1 MIIIVILKCLLC
13 MQVEEG
19 VGQLVKAEKS
29 QKQSRLIMCIMLLVV
44 LVIVMLLIVIFKQL
58 LF

>member
-1 MIIIVILKCLLC
+1 

-29 QKQSRLIMCIMLLVV
+29 QKQSRLIMCIMFLVV
-44 LVIVMLLIVIFKQL
+44 AIIVMLLIVVLRL